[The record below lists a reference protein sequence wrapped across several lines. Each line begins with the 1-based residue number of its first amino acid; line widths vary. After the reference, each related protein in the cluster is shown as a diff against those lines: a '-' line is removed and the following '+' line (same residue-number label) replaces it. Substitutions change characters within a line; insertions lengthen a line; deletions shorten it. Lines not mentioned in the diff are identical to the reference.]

1 MDIVIVESPAKAKTI
16 NKYLGNNYKVL
27 ASNGHIRDLPPKT
40 GSVDPDKEFSMSWE
54 IDANRNSII
63 NKIASEVKRAD
74 RLILATDP
82 DREGEAISW
91 HVREV
96 LQSKKALTN
105 QKVQRVVFN
114 AITKNA
120 VLEAME
126 QPRELNQPLI
136 DAYLAR
142 RILDYLVGFTLSPV
156 LWRKLPGARS
166 AGRVQSVALRLIC
179 DRENEIESFVPV
191 EYWSMQANLAT
202 HNNVPFQARLI
213 EFDGKKYGLQDIG
226 NVDIAKKIKGF
237 LEHGKYAV
245 VHIEAKDQKRYPS
258 PPFTTSTLQQEA
270 SRKLGFSATRT
281 MSVAQSLYEGIDFQG
296 ETTGLITY
304 MRTDGVQI
312 AQEAINETRSVIRED
327 FSDEYLPE
335 KPKYY
340 STKAKNAQEAH
351 EAIRPT
357 SLFRRP
363 NSVRNKLNDEQFSLY
378 DLIWKRTIASQME
391 PALIGRKTVDIEV
404 QNPDEKNHLAKVR
417 ATGSVIKFDGFLSLY
432 QEGKD
437 DEQDEEN
444 RRLPDMQVG
453 ENLNCK
459 SVETEQHFTLPP
471 HRYNEATIVKKME
484 ELGIGRP
491 STYASTLQTLRD
503 RDYVKLDKK
512 RLVPVDKGRI
522 VTAFLESY
530 FKKYVEFDFTANL
543 EEQLDSISAGNL
555 NWQGVL
561 KQFWQD
567 FNGTIDSIK
576 DLTVTEVIDV
586 LNELLEPII
595 FPASEDGTK
604 SKTCP
609 KCQQGELSLKLSK
622 TGAFVGCSQY
632 PDCKFT
638 RQLNSTIENTGA
650 DPDGF
655 KELGI
660 DPNSGL
666 VVSLRTGRFGPY
678 VQLGEEKKPKRASI
692 PKEWTPDEIDLER
705 ALKLLSLPRE
715 LESPHPVTGKP
726 IVAAIGRFGPYLLH
740 DGVYANL
747 DSVEEVLNVGMN
759 RAVDLLAES
768 EKNKQQRFKASE
780 ILKTLGE
787 HPDGGKIELR
797 SGRYGPYVKHNK
809 INAPIPKGTEPDS
822 ITLEQAIEQINIK
835 AAQPKRARTTRRSTR
850 SKK

>member
-1 MDIVIVESPAKAKTI
+1 MNIVIVESPAKAKTI
-16 NKYLGNNYKVL
+16 NKYLGNDFKVY
-27 ASNGHIRDLPPKT
+27 ASNGHIRDLPPKS
-40 GSVDPDKEFSMSWE
+40 GSVDPEKEFSMSWQ

-63 NKIASEVKRAD
+63 NKIASEVKHAD

-114 AITKNA
+114 AITKSA

-179 DRENEIESFVPV
+179 DREAEIESFVPV
-191 EYWSMQANLAT
+191 EYWSMQANLT
-202 HNNVPFQARLI
+202 TQSNVPFQARLI
-213 EFDGKKYGLQDIG
+213 EYGNKKFGPQDVQ
-226 NVDIAKKIKGF
+226 NVDMANEIKNF
-237 LEHGKYAV
+237 LEQGQYAIN
-245 VHIEAKDQKRYPS
+245 HIEAKDQKRYPA

-270 SRKLGFSATRT
+270 ARKLGFSATRT
-281 MSVAQSLYEGIDFQG
+281 MSIAQTLYEGIEFQG
-296 ETTGLITY
+296 EATGLITY

-312 AQEAINETRSVIRED
+312 AQEAINETRKVIRED
-327 FSDEYLPE
+327 FSDDYLPE
-335 KPKYY
+335 KPKFY

-357 SLFRRP
+357 SLSRRP
-363 NSVRNKLNDEQFSLY
+363 VSVKNKLNAEQFSLY
-378 DLIWKRTIASQME
+378 ELIWKRTIASQME
-391 PALIGRKTVDIEV
+391 PALIGRKTVDIDV
-404 QNPDEKNHLAKVR
+404 QNSNNQSQLAKVR

-444 RRLPDMQVG
+444 RRLPDMSVG
-453 ENLNCK
+453 EKLNCK

-471 HRYNEATIVKKME
+471 HRYNEATLVKKME

-522 VTAFLESY
+522 VTAFLESF

-555 NWQGVL
+555 EWQGVL
-561 KQFWQD
+561 KQFWRD
-567 FNGTIDSIK
+567 FNGNIDSIK
-576 DLTVTEVIDV
+576 DLTVSDVIDV
-586 LNELLEPII
+586 LNELLEPLI
-595 FPASEDGTK
+595 FPAAEDGSK
-604 SKTCP
+604 SKVCP
-609 KCQQGELSLKLSK
+609 KCQTGELSLKLSN
-622 TGAFVGCSQY
+622 TGAFVGCSSY
-632 PDCKFT
+632 PECKYT
-638 RQLNSTIENTGA
+638 RKLNSTTEDPSA

-655 KELGI
+655 KELGV
-660 DPNSGL
+660 DPVSGL
-666 VVSLRTGRFGPY
+666 VVSLRTGRYGPY
-678 VQLGEEKKPKRASI
+678 VQLDEEKKPKRTSI
-692 PKEWTPDEIDLER
+692 PKEWSPDEVDLER

-715 LESPHPVTGKP
+715 LDSPHPETGKP

-747 DSVEEVLNVGMN
+747 DSIEEVIDVGIN
-759 RAVDLLAES
+759 RAVALLAES
-768 EKNKQQRFKASE
+768 QKNKQQRFKASE
-780 ILKTLGE
+780 NLKDLGK
-787 HPDGGKIELR
+787 HPDGGTIELR

-809 INAPIPKGTEPDS
+809 VNAPIPKSIEPNS
-822 ITLEQAIEQINIK
+822 LTLEQAIELIDKK
-835 AAQPKRARTTRRSTR
+835 AAQPKRAKSTRRS
-850 SKK
+850 KK

>member
-1 MDIVIVESPAKAKTI
+1 MNIVIVESPAKAKTI
-16 NKYLGNNYKVL
+16 NKYLGSGYKVL

-40 GSVDPDKEFSMSWE
+40 GSVDPDKEFSMSWQ
-54 IDANRNSII
+54 IDANRNTII
-63 NKIASEVKRAD
+63 NKIATEVKRAD

-96 LQSKKALTN
+96 LKNKKALSN

-114 AITKNA
+114 AITKSA

-156 LWRKLPGARS
+156 LWKKLPGARS

-179 DRENEIESFVPV
+179 DRETEIESFIPV
-191 EYWSMQANLAT
+191 EYWSMQTNLAT
-202 HNNVPFQARLI
+202 QSDVVFQARLV
-213 EFDGKKYGLQDIG
+213 EYNNKKYGLQDIES
-226 NVDIAKKIKGF
+226 VDLANKIKKF
-237 LEHGKYAV
+237 LEQGQFV
-245 VHIEAKDQKRYPS
+245 VGHIEEKDQKRYPA

-281 MSVAQSLYEGIDFQG
+281 MSIAQELYEGIDFQG
-296 ETTGLITY
+296 EATGLITY

-312 AQEAINETRSVIRED
+312 ATEAVNETRKVIKED
-327 FSDEYLPE
+327 YSAEYLPE
-335 KPKYY
+335 KPKFY

-357 SLFRRP
+357 SLSRRP
-363 NSVRNKLNDEQFSLY
+363 ALLKNKLNEQQFSLY
-378 DLIWKRTIASQME
+378 ELIWKRTIASQME
-391 PALIGRKTVDIEV
+391 PALISRKTIDINVKNSNE
-404 QNPDEKNHLAKVR
+404 NHLAKVR
-417 ATGSVIKFDGFLSLY
+417 STGSIIKFDGFLSLY

-444 RRLPDMQVG
+444 RKLPDIKVG
-453 ENLNCK
+453 ESLTCK

-471 HRYNEATIVKKME
+471 HRYNEATLVKKME

-512 RLVPVDKGRI
+512 RLVPVDNGRI
-522 VTAFLESY
+522 VTAFLESF

-543 EEQLDSISAGNL
+543 EEQLDSISAGDIE
-555 NWQGVL
+555 WQGVL
-561 KQFWQD
+561 KHFWQD
-567 FNGTIDSIK
+567 FSGAIDSIA
-576 DLTVTEVIDV
+576 DLKISEVIDV
-586 LNELLEPII
+586 LNHLLESLI
-595 FPASEDGTK
+595 FPTSEDGSK

-609 KCQQGELSLKLSK
+609 KCQAGTLSLKLSK
-622 TGAFVGCSQY
+622 SGSFVGCSEY
-632 PDCKFT
+632 PNCNFT
-638 RQLNSTIENTGA
+638 RKLNSTAESA
-650 DPDGF
+650 DADSDGI
-655 KELGI
+655 KEIGV
-660 DPNSGL
+660 DPESGL
-666 VVSLRTGRFGPY
+666 IVSFRTGRYGPY

-692 PKEWTPDEIDLER
+692 PKEWSPDEIDLEK

-715 LESPHPVTGKP
+715 LESPHPETGKP
-726 IVAAIGRFGPYLLH
+726 ITAAIGRYGPYLLH
-740 DGVYANL
+740 DGIYANL
-747 DSVEEVLNVGMN
+747 DSVEELLNIGMN
-759 RAVDLLAES
+759 RAVTLLAES
-768 EKNKQQRFKASE
+768 AKNKEKRFKASE
-780 ILKTLGE
+780 VLKTLGE
-787 HPDGGKIELR
+787 HPDGGTIELR

-835 AAQPKRARTTRRSTR
+835 AAQPKRARPTR
-850 SKK
+850 KKKS